1 MTDLIIHY
9 DTLMRVLKQKEDYET
24 SEEYHTLLSLNDY
37 TKKDLLELHIRIRG
51 GNVNNKRIADM
62 ARVLKIKKPI
72 GFAKALLADYNNKNR
87 GNNIDEKPLTMH
99 TQKALANLKE
109 ITLPDWAALQLEDH
123 LAESIIDVSAM
134 PSLIDRAE
142 SLRNRFFESQ

>member
-1 MTDLIIHY
+1 MTDLMIHY

-24 SEEYHTLLSLNDY
+24 SEEYHTLLSLDDY
-37 TKKDLLELHIRIRG
+37 TKKDLMELHIRIRG

-72 GFAKALLADYNNKNR
+72 GFAKALLADYNNKTQR
-87 GNNIDEKPLTMH
+87 YERPLTMH
-99 TQKALANLKE
+99 TQNALADLKE

-123 LAESIIDVSAM
+123 LAESVIDVSAM
-134 PSLIDRAE
+134 RSLVDRAE
-142 SLRNRFFESQ
+142 GL

>member
-1 MTDLIIHY
+1 MTDLMIHY

-24 SEEYHTLLSLNDY
+24 SEEYHTLLSLDDY
-37 TKKDLLELHIRIRG
+37 TKKDLMELHIRIRG

-72 GFAKALLADYNNKNR
+72 GFAKALLADYNNKTQR
-87 GNNIDEKPLTMH
+87 YERPILTMH

>member
-62 ARVLKIKKPI
+62 ARFLKIKKPI
-72 GFAKALLADYNNKNR
+72 GFAKALLSNYNNKNR
-87 GNNIDEKPLTMH
+87 GNNIDERPILTMH
-99 TQKALANLKE
+99 TQNALANLKE
-109 ITLPDWAALQLEDH
+109 ITLPD
-123 LAESIIDVSAM
+123 
-134 PSLIDRAE
+134 
-142 SLRNRFFESQ
+142 